1 MSAPRRLVVVD
12 DDAKVRVLLERAF
25 RAPEFETHTFP
36 TGRAALARAAQLR
49 PDCVV
54 ADLMLPDT
62 DGERLLRSLRSLPG
76 LESVPFIAVCAVR
89 SEPRVQG
96 VLDAGADGFLL
107 KPFPLREL
115 LEKVRSL
122 LDRPGGRPEPPPE
135 LSPTRPFFAVAHTMS
150 TSPVARRKAGEDGAK
165 AADKA
170 AAKKAAESLP
180 SPVVEQRP
188 DGSRRVELRPPGTV
202 LGFGR
207 YTRVE
212 ARGRSIVVLTEASTK
227 PAFAVTT
234 VITERGRP
242 LRKIE
247 SVLPHPLA
255 REDDRDTVR
264 RQLDLQ
270 HEDALRRLEELVVH
284 ETQRRMLWNDQS
296 RHVDP
301 SLLAWAVSALAQLA
315 EVEAGPEETMKALV
329 STRERVAAQEDVLKV
344 FQVTPLG
351 RVATEPGARDRLPRR
366 AVSAVAAWSLALAV
380 EALRVSEEDAFEPIR
395 HATQRR
401 AAELERLGY
410 YARLRRRIRA

>member
-12 DDAKVRVLLERAF
+12 DDPKVRVLLERAF

-36 TGRAALARAAQLR
+36 NGRAALGRLAELR

-54 ADLMLPDT
+54 AELMLPDT
-62 DGERLLRSLRSLPG
+62 DGERLLRSIRSVPG
-76 LESVPFIAVCAVR
+76 LESVPFIGVCAVR
-89 SEPRVQG
+89 SEPRVQS

-122 LDRPGGRPEPPPE
+122 LDRPGGRPEPAPE
-135 LSPTRPFFAVAHTMS
+135 VSPTRPLFAVAHTMS
-150 TSPVARRKAGEDGAK
+150 TSPISRRKAGEAASREAARK
-165 AADKA
+165 AADA
-170 AAKKAAESLP
+170 LP

-188 DGSRRVELRPPGTV
+188 DGSRRVELRPPGSV

-212 ARGRSIVVLTEASTK
+212 ARGRSIVVLTEASTR
-227 PAFAVTT
+227 PQFVVTT

-247 SVLPHPLA
+247 SALAHPLA

-270 HEDALRRLEELVVH
+270 HEDVLRRLEELVLQTTH
-284 ETQRRMLWNDQS
+284 RRLLWNEQS
-296 RHVDP
+296 RTVDP

-315 EVEAGPEETMKALV
+315 EVEAGPEETLRAL
-329 STRERVAAQEDVLKV
+329 SATRNRLASDEPVLSL
-344 FQVTPLG
+344 FHVTPLG
-351 RVATEPGARDRLPRR
+351 RVTTDPSTNKEKLPRR
-366 AVSAVAAWSLALAV
+366 AVSAVAAWCLALAV
-380 EALRVSEEDAFEPIR
+380 EALRVTDEDAFEPIR

-401 AAELERLGY
+401 AAELERLGF